1 MEKRL
6 STKFWNYDGILI
18 RENPEFRSDKMAVV
32 SLIEKYLG
40 QKYINMTEVSFT
52 KKNFKKFQNDD
63 NILNLTVMQAKF
75 IRRWP
80 GDCAGGT
87 WRAVQSSPHN
97 YETF

>member
-52 KKNFKKFQNDD
+52 KKTKF
-63 NILNLTVMQAKF
+63 
-75 IRRWP
+75 
-80 GDCAGGT
+80 
-87 WRAVQSSPHN
+87 
-97 YETF
+97 